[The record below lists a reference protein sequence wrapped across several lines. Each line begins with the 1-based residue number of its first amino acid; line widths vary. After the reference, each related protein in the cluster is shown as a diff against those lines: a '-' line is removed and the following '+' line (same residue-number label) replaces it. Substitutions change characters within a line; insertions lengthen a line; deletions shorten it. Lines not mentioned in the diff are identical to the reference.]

1 MKTLLA
7 KLALA
12 AAILSS
18 CSSFQK
24 EFPPPDVF
32 LGTAIWKG
40 SLESSYGYFVPYFY
54 EGQKAF
60 RLPAESLFK
69 EKVFLIRTKDF
80 EMLQKYVEDL
90 ERAAAKRC
98 R

>member
-1 MKTLLA
+1 MKTLLV
-7 KLALA
+7 KLALVVISLNGCA
-12 AAILSS
+12 
-18 CSSFQK
+18 SFQR

-40 SLESSYGYFVPYFY
+40 SLESSYGYFTPYFY
-54 EGQKAF
+54 EGKKAF

-80 EMLQKYVEDL
+80 ELLQKYVEDL
-90 ERAAAKRC
+90 EREASKRC

>member
-1 MKTLLA
+1 
-7 KLALA
+7 
-12 AAILSS
+12 
-18 CSSFQK
+18 
-24 EFPPPDVF
+24 VF

-40 SLESSYGYFVPYFY
+40 SLESSYGYFAPYFY

-80 EMLQKYVEDL
+80 ELLEKYIGDL
-90 ERAAAKRC
+90 ERELSKRC